1 MISIDGPVATGK
13 SVVGRLL
20 AKRLGYKFLD
30 TGIMYRAITWLAMK
44 NDVCIGDWASLT
56 TLTNRTVI
64 FIDYETGQI
73 YLDGLLVPLS
83 EERDT
88 IDKNVSRVSEVP
100 GVRKVLTQYQQDI
113 GRQGSIVMVGRD
125 IGTIVL
131 PDASVKFFL
140 TASDKERVRR
150 RYIELK
156 TGGFNIK
163 EEEVF
168 RVMSE
173 RDRLDSERTHSPL
186 MPAKDAHIVNTDGLN
201 IEEVVDS
208 ITLIIG
214 EE

>member
-1 MISIDGPVATGK
+1 
-13 SVVGRLL
+13 
-20 AKRLGYKFLD
+20 
-30 TGIMYRAITWLAMK
+30 
-44 NDVCIGDWASLT
+44 
-56 TLTNRTVI
+56 
-64 FIDYETGQI
+64 
-73 YLDGLLVPLS
+73 
-83 EERDT
+83 
-88 IDKNVSRVSEVP
+88 
-100 GVRKVLTQYQQDI
+100 
-113 GRQGSIVMVGRD
+113 
-125 IGTIVL
+125 